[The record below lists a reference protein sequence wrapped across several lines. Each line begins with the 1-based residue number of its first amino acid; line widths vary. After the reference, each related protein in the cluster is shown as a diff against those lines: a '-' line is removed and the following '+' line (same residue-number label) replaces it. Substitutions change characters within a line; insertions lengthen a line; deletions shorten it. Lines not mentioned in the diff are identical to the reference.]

1 MFELI
6 EFELLSI
13 PAIIAFVES
22 AKVAGMSVKL
32 APVVAIVAG
41 LGLGY
46 VLGDVLNGLL
56 FGLAASGVYSGA
68 KEVLK

>member
-1 MFELI
+1 M
-6 EFELLSI
+6 FELLSI
-13 PAIIAFVES
+13 PAIIAFVEA
-22 AKVAGMSVKL
+22 AKVAGMPVKL